1 MNEFCGEGGRADIS
15 MLCSLYN
22 FLYIRPTNRVSVRFV
37 QDGGCKFSARKTWS
51 GGEKRR
57 ARVFGGERATGLS
70 GEAFR
75 YRTAGINITGFA
87 VDEKLRRTGIGK
99 SLMEAVEHFAEQN
112 GFAFIR
118 AESGAMRKDA
128 HAAYRKLNFYSEKTQ
143 IRFLKKI
150 E

>member
-1 MNEFCGEGGRADIS
+1 MNEFFFVCGGGMQVYCEENLER
-15 MLCSLYN
+15 
-22 FLYIRPTNRVSVRFV
+22 R
-37 QDGGCKFSARKTWS
+37 G
-51 GGEKRR
+51 KRR
-57 ARVFGGERATGLS
+57 ARAFGVERATGLS
-70 GEAFR
+70 GEACR
-75 YRTAGINITGFA
+75 YRTAGINITGFT

-128 HAAYRKLNFYSEKTQ
+128 HAVYRKLNFYSEKTQ

-150 E
+150 ERALLKSFKSE

>member
-1 MNEFCGEGGRADIS
+1 MNEFFLCVRADIF

-22 FLYIRPTNRVSVRFV
+22 FLYIRPTNRASARFV
-37 QDGGCKFSARKTWS
+37 QDGGCEFSARKTWR

-57 ARVFGGERATGLS
+57 ACAFGVERATGLS
-70 GEAFR
+70 GEACR
-75 YRTAGINITGFA
+75 YRAAGINITGFTI
-87 VDEKLRRTGIGK
+87 DEKLRRTSIGK

-118 AESGAMRKDA
+118 AESGAMRKAA